1 MVAAMDHSL
10 ARLALLA
17 LAAGRARGFP
27 SYQGDI
33 PNGLNVVHEG
43 RSWPA

>member
-1 MVAAMDHSL
+1 MAAAMDHSL
-10 ARLALLA
+10 AWLALLV
-17 LAAGRARGFP
+17 LAAERAQGFP

-43 RSWPA
+43 RSWP